1 MRHRLVAAATGIAL
15 AATGFVGVVA
25 GAGPAAAAAPTSCL
39 PIDALIYQPPAASSI
54 GASGSL
60 IQCATTT
67 LSQVPGNV
75 PMKAWKVQ
83 YASKDAKNAPVAVS
97 GFVAVP
103 TKAWS
108 GSGTRPIVAFNPGTL
123 GIGTQCAFSKQM
135 SGQFQDAYEGTQIQR
150 LLEAGFAVAATDGV
164 GYLNGQV
171 HPYVIG
177 GNAGHAM
184 LDIAR
189 TASQVPGAGL
199 TTGTKVVLTGY
210 SEGGQA
216 SLWAAQLAA
225 SYAPD
230 LKVVGAA
237 AGGVPGQLTEV
248 GNQLNGGPFA
258 GFLADAAIGL
268 STAYPELPFNDLLN
282 QTGKDAIKQAKTL
295 CLLGTL
301 AAFVGAKI
309 ENYTT
314 AGYSLAQLRNIK
326 GADGTTWGQV
336 LDAQTLGVDIGPAG
350 SGKKYTMNFPTF
362 QYRGALEE
370 IINTKSEDDARANYC
385 KAGLKVDWNSGYPGE
400 HLTTDGLAVDDV
412 TRWLSDRVAGK
423 TTNGNCPL
431 F

>member
-1 MRHRLVAAATGIAL
+1 MRHRLIAAATGIAL
-15 AATGFVGVVA
+15 AATGLVAVVA
-25 GAGPAAAAAPTSCL
+25 AAGPAAAAPTSCL
-39 PIDALIYQPPAASSI
+39 PIDALIYQPPAASSV
-54 GASGSL
+54 GAPGSL
-60 IQCATTT
+60 LQCATTT

-75 PMKAWKVQ
+75 PQKAWKVQ
-83 YASKDAKNAPVAVS
+83 YASRDAKNQPIAVS

-108 GSGTRPIVAFNPGTL
+108 GPGTRPIVAFNPGTL
-123 GIGTQCAFSKQM
+123 GIGTQCAFSKQLA
-135 SGQFQDAYEGTQIQR
+135 GQFQDEYEGTNIQR
-150 LLEAGFAVAATDGV
+150 MLEAGFAVAATDGV

-177 GNAGHAM
+177 ANAGHAM

-189 TASQVPGAGL
+189 TASRIPGSGL
-199 TTGTKVVLTGY
+199 NAGTKVGLNGY

-216 SLWAAQLAA
+216 SLWASQLAA

-230 LKVVGAA
+230 LKVVGAV
-237 AGGVPGQLTEV
+237 AGGVPGNLTEV
-248 GNQLNGGPFA
+248 GKQLNGGPFA

-268 STAYPELPFNDLLN
+268 STAYPELPFNELLN
-282 QTGKDAIKQAKTL
+282 QTGRDAIKQAKGL

-301 AAFVGAKI
+301 AAFLGAKI

-314 AGYSLAQLRNIK
+314 AGYSLDQLRQIK

-336 LDAQTLGVDIGPAG
+336 LDAQTLAEGVGPAG

-362 QYRGALEE
+362 QYRGVLEE
-370 IINTKSEDDARANYC
+370 IINTKSEDDVRAKYC
-385 KAGLKVDWNSGYPGE
+385 KAGLKVDWNAGYPGE

-412 TRWLSDRVAGK
+412 TKWLNDRFQGR
-423 TTNGNCPL
+423 TTNGNCPW